1 MIEKKNTRFLRGIS
15 IGLAIAA
22 MIAIIAAIAIG
33 YMKDGSVNYLLIG
46 LAAVILSANVLALK
60 KRKPASGD

>member
-1 MIEKKNTRFLRGIS
+1 MIEKKNTRFLRGMS

-22 MIAIIAAIAIG
+22 MFAIIAAIVIG

-60 KRKPASGD
+60 KRKPASED